1 MIRDKEDRQEMHSFV
16 QEISIDSK
24 SINPDFIII
33 PQKGTELLS
42 TTRDDN
48 GSPEMEYINAID
60 RMG

>member
-1 MIRDKEDRQEMHSFV
+1 MHSFV